1 MRDNYL
7 NLKKLF
13 IPKKYKFIQPRFES
27 AYEKSKGYDVFSN
40 ISKNKFLERC
50 KLGKKSSIK
59 KIGLKNIKNVYTSV
73 NHCVPWKLVKFKEE
87 LKFTKTLKKI
97 EMPILLKIDEKEY
110 YVIDGNNL
118 IGLFTHYKKD
128 VNVWLI
134 DESLNTQDFKNRIK
148 KSAEEFYPVY
158 DYGNITKDDKALVKE
173 IIKILEKEN
182 QYGLSEQLKL
192 TFGLNNIAKY
202 NIEESVFY
210 NLCKENNITVSKQ
223 GDIKVSENGNHIEYP
238 IVSICEDIR
247 KVDKFIENIFKK
259 YGVTTK

>member
-1 MRDNYL
+1 MKEDYI
-7 NLKKLF
+7 NLKKIFL
-13 IPKKYKFIQPRFES
+13 PRKYKFVQPHFQN
-27 AYEKSKGYDVFSN
+27 AYEKARGYDCFLN

-50 KLGKKSSIK
+50 RLGKKSSIK
-59 KIGLKNIKNVYTSV
+59 KIGLRNIKNVYTSI

-87 LKFTKTLKKI
+87 LKFKKTLKKI
-97 EMPILLKIDEKEY
+97 EMPILLKLNEKEY

-118 IGLFTHYKKD
+118 IGLFNHYKKN

-134 DESLNTQDFKNRIK
+134 DESLNTQDFKNKIK
-148 KSAEEFYPVY
+148 ETAEEFYPNY

-173 IIKILEKEN
+173 IIKMLEKEN

-192 TFGLNNIAKY
+192 TFGLKDITRY
-202 NIEESVFY
+202 EIEKSVFY
-210 NLCKENNITVSKQ
+210 NLCKENNIALQKQ
-223 GDIKVSENGNHIEYP
+223 GDIKVSENGIHTEYP

-247 KVDKFIENIFKK
+247 RLDKFIENIFKK